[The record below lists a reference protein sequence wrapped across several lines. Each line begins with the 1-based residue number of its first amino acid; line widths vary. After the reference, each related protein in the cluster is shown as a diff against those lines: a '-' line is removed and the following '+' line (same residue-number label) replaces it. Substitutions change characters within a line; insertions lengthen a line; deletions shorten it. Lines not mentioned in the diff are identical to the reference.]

1 MSNNTMNAVK
11 YTYAEIIK
19 CNGVLTCR
27 TKTDRRTTYN
37 SPSELLRKVRNEE
50 FPKDPYGS
58 IEIKRTGNWI
68 NLKNFKKVNCK
79 RKIRGWNEDLFK
91 SGYQIRVIHKNG
103 NNVGRGKEELKEAVA
118 LKKKALKDAQKLVAK
133 YKKEFPE
140 GTPLVYACEKGR
152 LEDVRLLVEGHDVE
166 KTGMSVEEMVSKIGK
181 ESRYGLSRTP
191 LQSAAENDQLEIVQ
205 FLVKCCPSVD
215 LIGQT
220 NSEYG
225 QNSLH
230 LAAIHS
236 WNNVQTLQFLID
248 NYNGNIKTII
258 NQKTKYGYTP
268 LDYAYNEY
276 NDSPIKNETVSLLR
290 KYGGK
295 ANLHDKNG
303 NGVGEGKG
311 DLNDFEESYTE
322 ENVELEEE
330 ELEEEELEEEC
341 KVKPQEI
348 NNDSSKKSIEA
359 KINILCSVID
369 ECIKTYDL
377 VSAIN
382 VLKNMT
388 IEEYNMLFYTPNSKY
403 SLYNLT
409 KMIQNC
415 NMHIFESK
423 ANKPIEEKADKFWQ
437 LTKYKIIKYY
447 YKIAISINENINYS
461 LREIDNSR
469 KWIIVY
475 DEAIK
480 KVNIDKNNI
489 MPSNISD
496 IEVATNISKEI
507 FKQYNHIIETQMDN
521 IKNMENNIID
531 LRNKFQDILLLN
543 LKREENNVNELIK
556 DNKELQ
562 DLKTFI
568 ITIKNDK

>member
-1 MSNNTMNAVK
+1 
-11 YTYAEIIK
+11 
-19 CNGVLTCR
+19 
-27 TKTDRRTTYN
+27 
-37 SPSELLRKVRNEE
+37 
-50 FPKDPYGS
+50 
-58 IEIKRTGNWI
+58 
-68 NLKNFKKVNCK
+68 
-79 RKIRGWNEDLFK
+79 
-91 SGYQIRVIHKNG
+91 G
-103 NNVGRGKEELKEAVA
+103 NNVGRGKEELKEAA
-118 LKKKALKDAQKLVAK
+118 TLKKKALKDAQKLVAK
-133 YKKEFPE
+133 YKKEFPN
-140 GTPLVYACEKGR
+140 GTPLVCACQKGR
-152 LEDVRLLVEGHDVE
+152 FEDVRVLVEGHDVE
-166 KTGMSVEEMVSKIGK
+166 KTGMSVEEMVSKEGK
-181 ESRYGLSRTP
+181 NRLGNSRTP
-191 LQSAAENDQLEIVQ
+191 LQSAVRKEQFEIVQ
-205 FLVKCCPSVD
+205 FLVKTCTNKVD

-220 NSEYG
+220 DSEYG

-268 LDYAYNEY
+268 LDYAYSSFQGNR
-276 NDSPIKNETVSLLR
+276 PIQEQIVSLLR

-303 NGVGEGKG
+303 NEVGEGKG

>member
-1 MSNNTMNAVK
+1 
-11 YTYAEIIK
+11 
-19 CNGVLTCR
+19 
-27 TKTDRRTTYN
+27 
-37 SPSELLRKVRNEE
+37 
-50 FPKDPYGS
+50 
-58 IEIKRTGNWI
+58 
-68 NLKNFKKVNCK
+68 
-79 RKIRGWNEDLFK
+79 
-91 SGYQIRVIHKNG
+91 
-103 NNVGRGKEELKEAVA
+103 
-118 LKKKALKDAQKLVAK
+118 
-133 YKKEFPE
+133 
-140 GTPLVYACEKGR
+140 
-152 LEDVRLLVEGHDVE
+152 
-166 KTGMSVEEMVSKIGK
+166 
-181 ESRYGLSRTP
+181 
-191 LQSAAENDQLEIVQ
+191 
-205 FLVKCCPSVD
+205 VD

-220 NSEYG
+220 NSYG
-225 QNSLH
+225 CNSLH
-230 LAAIHS
+230 YAALNS
-236 WNNVQTLQFLID
+236 KKNVQTLQCLID

-258 NQKTKYGYTP
+258 NQKSKCRKTP
-268 LDYAYNEY
+268 LDYVYRSN
-276 NDSPIKNETVSLLR
+276 NSPIKNDIVSLLR

-295 ANLHDKNG
+295 ANWYDKNG
-303 NGVGEGKG
+303 NKVGEGKG